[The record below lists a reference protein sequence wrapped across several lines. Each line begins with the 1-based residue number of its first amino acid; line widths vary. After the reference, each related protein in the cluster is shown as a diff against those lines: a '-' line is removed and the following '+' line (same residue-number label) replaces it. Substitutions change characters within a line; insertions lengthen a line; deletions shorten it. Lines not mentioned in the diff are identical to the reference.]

1 MFSQVSEFAVAL
13 PGSRPPT
20 PERNPMAT
28 ENLLLLPGMMCD
40 ARLWEPQIGAMEVAA
55 QVGDLTTSDELSQLA
70 NNVLA
75 DAPSTFA
82 LAGLSMGGIV
92 AFEIW
97 RQAPERVTHLALI
110 DTNPYPES
118 PARRSMRVQHIQEAL
133 DGGLRELATE
143 SLKPVYLAEANRD
156 DRKLLDTILDMAIDL
171 GPDVFR
177 DQAVA
182 LMGRPDSTST
192 LATIT
197 CPTTVI
203 CGAEDTLCPP
213 DYHELMAAHIPDARL
228 VVLENCGHLASLEQP
243 QSVTYELE
251 RLIA

>member
-1 MFSQVSEFAVAL
+1 MPA
-13 PGSRPPT
+13 
-20 PERNPMAT
+20 

-40 ARLWEPQIGAMEVAA
+40 ERMWASQIDAINLPTH
-55 QVGDLTTSDELSQLA
+55 VGDLTTSDDMFELA
-70 NNVLA
+70 HNILA
-75 DAPSTFA
+75 DAPASFA

-118 PARRSMRVQHIQEAL
+118 PARRSMRVQQISDVL
-133 DGGLRELATE
+133 DGRLRELATE
-143 SLKPVYLAEANRD
+143 SLKPVYLAEAHRD
-156 DRKLLDTILDMAIDL
+156 NQELLDTILDMALDF

-177 DQAVA
+177 NQSVA
-182 LMGRPDSTST
+182 LMGRPDS
-192 LATIT
+192 LATLPTIS

-213 DYHELMAAHIPDARL
+213 AYHETMADHVPGAKL
-228 VVLENCGHLASLEQP
+228 VVLDNCGHLASMEQP
-243 QSVTYELE
+243 DAVTAELE
-251 RLIA
+251 KLIL